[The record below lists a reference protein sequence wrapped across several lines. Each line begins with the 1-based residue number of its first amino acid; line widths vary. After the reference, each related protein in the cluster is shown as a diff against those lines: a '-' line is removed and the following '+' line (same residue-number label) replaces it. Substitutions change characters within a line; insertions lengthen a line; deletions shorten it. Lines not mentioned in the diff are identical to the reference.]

1 MRKEKDIYYRSI
13 YLFIKRVKDIILT
26 KKEKLIYINLNT
38 YLRDSILI

>member
-13 YLFIKRVKDIILT
+13 YLFVKRVKDIILI

-38 YLRDSILI
+38 YLRGLILI